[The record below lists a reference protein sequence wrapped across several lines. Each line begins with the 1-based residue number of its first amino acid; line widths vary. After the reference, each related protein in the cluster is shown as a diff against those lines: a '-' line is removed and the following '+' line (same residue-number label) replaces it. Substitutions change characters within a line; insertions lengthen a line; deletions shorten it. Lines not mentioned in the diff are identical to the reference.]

1 MPCELTCPGE
11 GPSCGRLR
19 DLSSVCPSQV
29 SGLIASHRSAPSS
42 RPTRRKHASDRP
54 RRLLSYRSA
63 GGCGA
68 TEPCTV
74 RLGRGAR
81 VRRAATGARV
91 GASAAP
97 HRTRDLV
104 SRPLSGR
111 RSCLT
116 KSSLT
121 KSCPVRSEPDSAVG
135 VWCRAP
141 PRRTL
146 SPSRRASRPS
156 PHGGLLRAGTRL
168 IKYKL
173 ANATRDNTIDSLD
186 AIL

>member
-42 RPTRRKHASDRP
+42 RPTRRKHASDRRTQAAIVSIGWRLRCHRAMHSAAWA
-54 RRLLSYRSA
+54 RRARAARGDRRSRRGVGCTPPHARSRVASAVRSSVVSKTGLS
-63 GGCGA
+63 
-68 TEPCTV
+68 
-74 RLGRGAR
+74 R
-81 VRRAATGARV
+81 VR
-91 GASAAP
+91 
-97 HRTRDLV
+97 
-104 SRPLSGR
+104 SGR
-111 RSCLT
+111 RARQ
-116 KSSLT
+116 
-121 KSCPVRSEPDSAVG
+121 RSRRM
-135 VWCRAP
+135 WCRAP

>member
-1 MPCELTCPGE
+1 MWPSPGPFE
-11 GPSCGRLR
+11 RLSLAGIWLDCVASLCSFLETDSTQARLR
-19 DLSSVCPSQV
+19 SATQAAIVSIGWRLRCHRAMHSAAWARRARAARGDRRSRRGVGCTPPHARSRVASAVRSSVV
-29 SGLIASHRSAPSS
+29 
-42 RPTRRKHASDRP
+42 
-54 RRLLSYRSA
+54 
-63 GGCGA
+63 
-68 TEPCTV
+68 
-74 RLGRGAR
+74 
-81 VRRAATGARV
+81 
-91 GASAAP
+91 
-97 HRTRDLV
+97 
-104 SRPLSGR
+104 
-111 RSCLT
+111 SCLT
-116 KSSLT
+116 KTRVPSG
-121 KSCPVRSEPDSAVG
+121 PVSEPDSAVG

>member
-111 RSCLT
+111 RSCLSKT
-116 KSSLT
+116 TVLSKSR
-121 KSCPVRSEPDSAVG
+121 VRSGRRARQRSRRVVSRSTAPHALALASG
-135 VWCRAP
+135 VAS
-141 PRRTL
+141 L
-146 SPSRRASRPS
+146 ASRRAAPS
-156 PHGGLLRAGTRL
+156 WYTADQ
-168 IKYKL
+168 I
-173 ANATRDNTIDSLD
+173 
-186 AIL
+186 